1 ADRRDCTGDA
11 ATGFDN
17 TLPLQRLYEYP
28 VPFLYLSCFPG
39 LVAWSNP
46 RLVRPGLYAYR
57 VLFDQG
63 ASGPAQAGGS
73 GLRLLLDPCRRNLV
87 VQICE
92 QALAFS
98 AELPDHTLEL
108 VCKTGAALRF
118 APSELRLEP
127 LVLLGNRLPFF
138 LQGGAEILLRVHQLF
153 YALQVGA
160 RLGMGRI

>member
-1 ADRRDCTGDA
+1 MPYELELFPGSAKFEGPHRDSNGGVVN
-11 ATGFDN
+11 GFDN

-28 VPFLYLSCFPG
+28 VSLLYLFRFPR
-39 LVAWSNP
+39 LAAQSNP

-92 QALAFS
+92 QALAF
-98 AELPDHTLEL
+98 
-108 VCKTGAALRF
+108 
-118 APSELRLEP
+118 
-127 LVLLGNRLPFF
+127 
-138 LQGGAEILLRVHQLF
+138 
-153 YALQVGA
+153 
-160 RLGMGRI
+160 